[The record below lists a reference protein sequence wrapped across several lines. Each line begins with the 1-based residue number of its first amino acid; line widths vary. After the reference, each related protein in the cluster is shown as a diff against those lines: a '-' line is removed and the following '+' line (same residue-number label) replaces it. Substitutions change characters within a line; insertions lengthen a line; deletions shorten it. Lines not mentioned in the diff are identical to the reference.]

1 MEAIKNSLIVEKV
14 ISTLTDSI
22 ARETS
27 LGYSAMILDD
37 ILFKLKEKHT
47 FLKYIDIK
55 TTDYLNKSDLVSVD
69 KDIDLINQKDV
80 GKAVEEIIRAVNKIQ
95 GFQNKFSYEYLKKK

>member
-55 TTDYLNKSDLVSVD
+55 TTD
-69 KDIDLINQKDV
+69 
-80 GKAVEEIIRAVNKIQ
+80 
-95 GFQNKFSYEYLKKK
+95 